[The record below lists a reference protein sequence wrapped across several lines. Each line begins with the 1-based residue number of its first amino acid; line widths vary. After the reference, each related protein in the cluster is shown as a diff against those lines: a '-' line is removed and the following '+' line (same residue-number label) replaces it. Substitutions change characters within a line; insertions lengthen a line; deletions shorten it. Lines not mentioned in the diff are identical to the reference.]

1 MMTRP
6 HASRGPLSPRWKD
19 PPSLKRVE
27 HAALAVDAGAG
38 TLDSWNDCLLLWT
51 PQQKA
56 LELVGAE
63 GETC

>member
-1 MMTRP
+1 MPVGVHYHRAGRT
-6 HASRGPLSPRWKD
+6 L
-19 PPSLKRVE
+19 PPSLKRSVE

-63 GETC
+63 SETC